1 MPQRCPDVF
10 AWRRTFVSCDGPPST
25 TRLVLNGMS
34 LFMAP
39 GGGGCCWLSVRP
51 LEEITDTDKGTVCK
65 HRALA
70 VARGWLIAQANPR
83 HLQSPL
89 FWSAVPDGIAIFQPG
104 AGRRAQ
110 AARRGSVTGSQRLPH
125 PLELSDVRIQSSSQ
139 SPSGGNVQSQ
149 RKLYG
154 LRVKTVRSARTNCTS
169 PPDQSY
175 ISINDLEKSASDA
188 LTISTSAS
196 GSEPA
201 DAEAARARLDA
212 WIRSESFVRIC
223 HNSPGLLV
231 KLTPPNCRTPGLRI
245 PDPRGGRED
254 EEVKQHRMESVS
266 KTKGGGTSRAPRH
279 CLHMGFQGT

>member
-10 AWRRTFVSCDGPPST
+10 AWRRTFMSCDGPPST

-39 GGGGCCWLSVRP
+39 EGGGCCWLSVRH

-70 VARGWLIAQANPR
+70 VARGWLIVQANPR

-104 AGRRAQ
+104 TDRRAR
-110 AARRGSVTGSQRLPH
+110 AARRDSVTGSQRLSD
-125 PLELSDVRIQSSSQ
+125 PLELSGVRIQSSSQ
-139 SPSGGNVQSQ
+139 SLSSGNVQSQ

-154 LRVKTVRSARTNCTS
+154 LRVEAVRSARTNCTS

-175 ISINDLEKSASDA
+175 ISINDLKKSTSDA
-188 LTISTSAS
+188 LTVSTSAS
-196 GSEPA
+196 GNAPA
-201 DAEAARARLDA
+201 DAEAARARLEA
-212 WIRSESFVRIC
+212 WMRSESFVRVC
-223 HNSPGLLV
+223 HSIPELSV
-231 KLTPPNCRTPGLRI
+231 KLTPPNCRIPGYQSLI
-245 PDPRGGRED
+245 REAV
-254 EEVKQHRMESVS
+254 ER
-266 KTKGGGTSRAPRH
+266 TKK
-279 CLHMGFQGT
+279 